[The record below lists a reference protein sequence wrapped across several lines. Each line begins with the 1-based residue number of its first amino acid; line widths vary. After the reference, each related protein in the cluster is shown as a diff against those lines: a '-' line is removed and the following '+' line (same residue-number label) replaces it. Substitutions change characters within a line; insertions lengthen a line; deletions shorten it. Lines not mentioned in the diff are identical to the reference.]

1 MNNIDYWQ
9 GFQDALNL
17 AEYEL
22 KTTKGGPL
30 GIPLHVITKR
40 ITQKRTSSIEQE
52 LRL

>member
-22 KTTKGGPL
+22 KKTKGGPL
-30 GIPLHVITKR
+30 GNL
-40 ITQKRTSSIEQE
+40 SSCDYQTNHTEE
-52 LRL
+52 DK

>member
-22 KTTKGGPL
+22 KTTKGDPL
-30 GIPLHVITKR
+30 GNLFM
-40 ITQKRTSSIEQE
+40 
-52 LRL
+52 RLPNESHRRGQVV

>member
-1 MNNIDYWQ
+1 MDSIDYWH

-22 KTTKGGPL
+22 KTTEGDPL
-30 GIPLHVITKR
+30 GILHVITKR